1 MAERC
6 RCPVLIRIVIG
17 TEFQDIDPESFDHL
31 EELDARAEDHGT
43 DSDTGPQLAVA
54 DGASEH
60 RAYGG
65 GDEDANAA
73 SAAALHS
80 HLSAS
85 QVKWDSTQA
94 DLERNMVAAIA
105 GACSGVDGDGRAHP
119 AIPTVCSGLLPLS
132 TAVLRPVSAR
142 EWLSKFD
149 D

>member
-1 MAERC
+1 MVEPC

-17 TEFQDIDPESFDHL
+17 TEFHDIDPESFDHL
-31 EELDARAEDHGT
+31 EELNARSEDHET
-43 DSDTGPQLAVA
+43 DSDTGYQLAMA

-65 GDEDANAA
+65 GDEDANTA

-94 DLERNMVAAIA
+94 DLERNMTAAIA
-105 GACSGVDGDGRAHP
+105 DACSGVDGDGRARP
-119 AIPTVCSGLLPLS
+119 VIPTVCSGLLPLS

-142 EWLSKFD
+142 QWLSEFD